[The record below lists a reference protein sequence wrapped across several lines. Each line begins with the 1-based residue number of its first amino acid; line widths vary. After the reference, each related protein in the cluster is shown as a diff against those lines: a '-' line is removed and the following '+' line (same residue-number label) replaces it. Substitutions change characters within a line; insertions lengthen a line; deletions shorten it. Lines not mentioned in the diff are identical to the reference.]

1 VPPFRLTILHT
12 NDLHGRVDA
21 LPRIAT
27 LARVERARAE
37 AEGRCVLLVDGGDSE
52 DETLLESAATHGA
65 AVMRMLRAVGYDLAV
80 VGNAVLARYGPA
92 ALAAEAEAAGFPI
105 LAANVRWP
113 DGRLVTGVTDRVI
126 FDLGGFKLGMTGA
139 TADYAGPPWNGL
151 YRLFGLGVTDP
162 AAEIAMQI
170 DRLRE
175 AGAEAV
181 LLLSH
186 LGYGDPPYHGDLQ
199 LAEQT
204 PGLAAIIGGHSHT
217 TLATPTVVNGTVI
230 AQAGHYGRFLG
241 RLDLDLD
248 PATGRVL
255 AHAGR
260 LIPVTDA
267 TPAAPDIAAAIEA
280 IRQDT
285 AAWLDQPIG
294 ALAQSLDLADDREC
308 GMGDWVADLLRAYW
322 RADVGLIFS
331 GLLRRELPAGPITR
345 RMRLEACPTGA
356 NPMWAW
362 LSGAQLQAILDHTLD
377 PAFYTARPKPFRG
390 RPLGILQVS
399 GLTARI
405 DPAAPPGQ
413 RVTAIHVGGAP
424 LDPARRYKVAAT
436 DAELDNNAL
445 NAAMGLTAADR
456 TTDVAVILGDLLDAA
471 LHDGSP
477 VHVEAGDRLTSLYV
491 AA

>member
-1 VPPFRLTILHT
+1 MPPFRLTILHA
-12 NDLHGRVDA
+12 NDLHGRIDA

-27 LARVERARAE
+27 LARAERARAE
-37 AEGRCVLLVDGGDSE
+37 ADGRRVLLVDGGDSE

-80 VGNAVLARYGPA
+80 VGNAVLVRYGPA
-92 ALAAEAEAAGFPI
+92 ALAAEAEAASFPL

-113 DGRLVTGVTDRVI
+113 DGRLVAGVTDRVL
-126 FDLGGFKLGMTGA
+126 FDLDGFKLGVTGV

-162 AAEIAMQI
+162 ATEVAAQI
-170 DRLRE
+170 DYLR
-175 AGAEAV
+175 ADGANAI

-186 LGYGDPPYHGDLQ
+186 LGYGDPPFRGDLQ

-217 TLATPTVVNGTVI
+217 TLATPTVVNGTPI
-230 AQAGHYGRFLG
+230 AQAGEHGRFLG

-248 PATGRVL
+248 PATGCVL

-260 LIPVTDA
+260 LIPVTDD
-267 TPAAPDIAAAIEA
+267 TPADPNVAAAIDA
-280 IRQDT
+280 IRQGV
-285 AAWLDQPIG
+285 AALLDEPLG

-308 GMGDWVADLLRAYW
+308 GLGDWVADLLRAYW
-322 RADVGLIFS
+322 RADVGLVFS
-331 GLLRRELPAGPITR
+331 GLLRRALPAGPITR
-345 RMRLEACPTGA
+345 RLRLQTCPTGA

-362 LSGAQLQAILDHTLD
+362 LSGAQLQAILDHALD
-377 PAFYTARPKPFRG
+377 PAFHTTRPSPFRG

-413 RVTAIHVGGAP
+413 RVTDIHVGGAL
-424 LDPARRYKVAAT
+424 LDPTRRYKVAAT
-436 DAELDNNAL
+436 DAELDNHAL
-445 NAAMGLTAADR
+445 NAIMSLTDADR
-456 TTDVAVILGDLLDAA
+456 TTNVAVILGDLLDAA
-471 LHDGSP
+471 LRDGSP
-477 VHVEAGDRLTSLYV
+477 VHVDVGGRLTRR
-491 AA
+491 